1 MFRRTT
7 DLDISI
13 EDGCLVID
21 GAVLEEILA
30 EVHRRLGADAQILS
44 AERNVVGG
52 IGGFF
57 GSERFHV
64 VAAPPVPAE
73 DGSSPEAGDDAETVD
88 GPSFAAALAEA
99 LSNEMEIDLDELAAP
114 DRAPAPEPELEPA
127 LELEPEPEPEV
138 DLAGATTSPVDA
150 SWPPPWPDSRP
161 RPEPTMVL
169 PPIDPLPMME
179 TTLPEIEP
187 EPVDP
192 DPAPEPAAVGLP
204 EPLELLGLSDVPIG
218 ELLGRTERRTPPG
231 TSAPAGVVAVVGD
244 AEDAAGTVRRLAAQH
259 GQATSAVV
267 LLAPDLRAR
276 DSSRVVITSLALVAE
291 QRERWATRAGTT
303 FVAVALDPGETGR
316 AWVGEALRV
325 LDPAQ
330 VRYAAPAW
338 RSVDELRDRVAAIGR
353 VDCVDLVET
362 EAVPRPAA
370 AVLRPPAVAAV
381 GRPGAG
387 LPRPAL
393 GGMG

>member
-44 AERNVVGG
+44 ADRNVVGG
-52 IGGFF
+52 LGGFF

-64 VAAPPVPAE
+64 VAAPPVAAE
-73 DGSSPEAGDDAETVD
+73 GESTPEAGDDAETVD

-99 LSNEMEIDLDELAAP
+99 LSNEMEIDLDELAT
-114 DRAPAPEPELEPA
+114 PAQLLALEPEMEFEPEVEPELEPESQPA
-127 LELEPEPEPEV
+127 S
-138 DLAGATTSPVDA
+138 SPVDA

-161 RPEPTMVL
+161 QPAPAMTL
-169 PPIDPLPMME
+169 PPIDPLPMIE
-179 TTLPEIEP
+179 ATLPEIEP
-187 EPVDP
+187 DPIEPEPV
-192 DPAPEPAAVGLP
+192 AQPAAVGLP

-231 TSAPAGVVAVVGD
+231 TSAPPGVVAVVGD
-244 AEDAAGTVRRLAAQH
+244 AEDAAATVRQLAAQH
-259 GQATSAVV
+259 GQASSAVV

-291 QRERWATRAGTT
+291 QRTRWATRAGTT

-362 EAVPRPAA
+362 GAVPRPAA
-370 AVLRPPAVAAV
+370 AVLRPPVVAAA

>member
-44 AERNVVGG
+44 ADRNVVGG
-52 IGGFF
+52 LGGFF

-64 VAAPPVPAE
+64 VAAPPVAAE
-73 DGSSPEAGDDAETVD
+73 GESTPEAGDDAETVD

-114 DRAPAPEPELEPA
+114 AQLLALEPEMEFEPEVEPELEPESQPA
-127 LELEPEPEPEV
+127 S
-138 DLAGATTSPVDA
+138 SPVDA

-161 RPEPTMVL
+161 QPAPAMTL
-169 PPIDPLPMME
+169 PPIDPLPMIE
-179 TTLPEIEP
+179 ATLPEIEP
-187 EPVDP
+187 EIEPEPV
-192 DPAPEPAAVGLP
+192 AQPAAVGLP

-231 TSAPAGVVAVVGD
+231 TSAPPGVVAVVGD
-244 AEDAAGTVRRLAAQH
+244 AEDAAATVRQLAAQH
-259 GQATSAVV
+259 GQASSAVV

-291 QRERWATRAGTT
+291 QRTRWATRAGTT

-362 EAVPRPAA
+362 GAVPRPTA
-370 AVLRPPAVAAV
+370 AVLRPPAVAAA